1 MFENFFE
8 QGEVGALILAQQC
21 GQALR
26 GNSQRIG
33 DREADAPGTE
43 VEGED
48 TAMGYRGCIFQC
60 GHSEIIVCI
69 RPARE
74 EEQEWPTS
82 QSI

>member
-1 MFENFFE
+1 
-8 QGEVGALILAQQC
+8 
-21 GQALR
+21 
-26 GNSQRIG
+26 
-33 DREADAPGTE
+33 
-43 VEGED
+43 
-48 TAMGYRGCIFQC
+48 MGYRGCIFQC